1 MDNSLTG
8 CLNNYSKTE
17 LYELFGTSE
26 KELETCMKC
35 PNGTV
40 VDGGVVTCKYFN
52 EGDKNDS

>member
-26 KELETCMKC
+26 KELENCMKC

-52 EGDKNDS
+52 ET